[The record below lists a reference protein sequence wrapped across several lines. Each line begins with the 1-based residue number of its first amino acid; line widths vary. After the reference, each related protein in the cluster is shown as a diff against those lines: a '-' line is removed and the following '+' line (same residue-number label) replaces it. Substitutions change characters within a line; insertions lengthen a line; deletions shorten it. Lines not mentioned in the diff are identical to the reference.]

1 MQEVNY
7 NTVIRLAENIQKIT
21 EEEFQLLEKINNI
34 DSWNGL
40 DDLERLVDDY
50 INKDIKIIKTP
61 LKNYVD
67 MALRN
72 SFDNWLDES
81 EQNEIIE
88 SVFSKLNS
96 FDDIQEFTDYENNK
110 DYTLIYNN
118 FDVTNLY

>member
-61 LKNYVD
+61 LRNYVD

>member
-1 MQEVNY
+1 MQTVNY

-40 DDLERLVDDY
+40 DDLERLVNDY

-61 LKNYVD
+61 LRNYVD